1 MTDTSSLATFPP
13 EVRLAVDGLMY
24 LGYLTDSFSF
34 AGHKFSIRTLYGNE
48 ELLADKLVKE
58 YIETTG
64 QARAYAW
71 SRVALALIS
80 VDGREDFCPPIGP
93 DEWEYAQG
101 RFQYVTSK
109 WFWPLGE
116 YIFNRF
122 AELQQRQVEAIRA
135 VQDLS
140 TRSLRNSTPSP
151 DSLTEPGDSNN
162 ETSTDAPS

>member
-13 EVRLAVDGLMY
+13 EVRQAVDGLMY

-34 AGHKFSIRTLYGNE
+34 AGHRFVLRTLYGNE
-48 ELLADKLVKE
+48 ELMADRLTKE
-58 YIETTG
+58 YVETTG

-71 SRVALALIS
+71 SRVALSLVSI
-80 VDGREDFCPPIGP
+80 DGQADFCPPIGP
-93 DEWEYAQG
+93 DEYEHALG
-101 RFQYVTSK
+101 KFQYVTSK

-116 YIFNRF
+116 YLFNRF

-140 TRSLRNSTPSP
+140 IRGLRNSPPSP
-151 DSLTEPGDSNN
+151 DS
-162 ETSTDAPS
+162 